1 MLNELLLRF
10 ATWLDSFESSTNL
23 HESYYMYNWVET
35 THVLTLMLFLG
46 LVFILDLR
54 LLGVAFSKVRA
65 STLADRLDLPIMI
78 GFAVM
83 VTTGLLLFYAIPVR
97 TTNSIWFRIKVVL
110 LIAAGINAM
119 LARGA
124 MKNSVST
131 WDTDP
136 VPPRRM
142 RVAGALS
149 LFLWVGV
156 ISTGR
161 MIAYDWFDC
170 HQEMPEIMYWA
181 AGCVEGFA
189 ALGEGD

>member
-1 MLNELLLRF
+1 MLNEWLYRF

-23 HESYYMYNWVET
+23 HESYYMYNWVEA

-46 LVFILDLR
+46 LVFVLDLR
-54 LLGVAFSKVRA
+54 LLGVAFPKVRA
-65 STLADRLDLPIMI
+65 STIADRLDLPIMI

-110 LIAAGINAM
+110 LIAAGINAL
-119 LARGA
+119 LARNA
-124 MKNSVST
+124 MKNSIAS

-142 RVAGALS
+142 RIAGALS
-149 LFLWVGV
+149 LILWIGV
-156 ISTGR
+156 IATGR

-170 HQEMPEIMYWA
+170 HQEMSEIMYWA
-181 AGCVEGFA
+181 AGCVDQLA
-189 ALGEGD
+189 ASGEGG